1 MVKLIDKITEKI
13 FSAFLMSALAFV
25 ISAFCVQMF
34 FVYLQF
40 SGQEEYQRRVINKI
54 EWKFDGRFKDNPE
67 NIMYEKPE

>member
-1 MVKLIDKITEKI
+1 MIKLIDKFTEKI
-13 FSAFLMSALAFV
+13 GSAFLVLSLVWVFSAFG
-25 ISAFCVQMF
+25 VQMF

>member
-1 MVKLIDKITEKI
+1 MIKLIDKFTEKI
-13 FSAFLMSALAFV
+13 GSAFLVLSLVWVFSAFG
-25 ISAFCVQMF
+25 VQMF
-34 FVYLQF
+34 FVYLEL